1 MLTML
6 INDPMANGR
15 KGKWKWA
22 EAEVEVEGAQ
32 LTVLEE
38 EGDWHMEM
46 KVHHKPSF
54 MTDMADSS

>member
-1 MLTML
+1 
-6 INDPMANGR
+6 MANGR

-22 EAEVEVEGAQ
+22 KAEVEVEVEVEGAQ
-32 LTVLEE
+32 LTLLEE